1 MLSFLN
7 ALTVILALLIV
18 VVVLVQNQGSGLGD
32 AFGGGGG
39 NVYRSKR
46 GFEKGLFVFTIIL
59 AVVFVASIL
68 ARFLVA

>member
-1 MLSFLN
+1 MLAFLN
-7 ALTVILALLIV
+7 VLTVISAILITI
-18 VVVLVQNQGSGLGD
+18 VVLVQNQGSGLGD
-32 AFGGGGG
+32 AFGGGG

-59 AVVFVASIL
+59 GIVFVGSIL

>member
-7 ALTVILALLIV
+7 ALTVISALLIIV
-18 VVVLVQNQGSGLGD
+18 AVLVQNQGSGLGD